1 MSTSFPPIIHMFSTG
16 GFRRAFSAFAAAAAV
31 ALAPASAP
39 SAFAR
44 AQTPPD
50 DATLYRVFLRDGS
63 TLVSYGEFARVA
75 DRVVV
80 TLPLG
85 PTGGSMPDLEVL
97 SIPADTVDWEK
108 TDAYADSARAARYA
122 ATAGPNDFA
131 VLSSAVSIAL
141 ADISTTTDA
150 DRKIAMATEARQNV
164 MKWAADHYG
173 YRAKDVA
180 HLATLF
186 DDVISDTRRR
196 RGEPNVEMSM
206 VANLA
211 APPDMPLLPQPTV
224 QDTVELA
231 LRAVTLAP
239 DATERTS
246 LLTAIQRTLETT
258 GANNAW
264 AVSLRPRVMAALEIE
279 QRTDRVY
286 ATFTHDALRAADR
299 SAAIGDVTGV
309 ERTIRTLLRHDDKLG
324 QRRPQQMAAALA
336 TLDLRLEAARQERL
350 ARDNR
355 AARAV
360 VLAQYRHNI
369 AEPLA
374 IMRREKPA
382 LDEIRR
388 LAGPSRTRLSELATA
403 MKHTQRLLDTI
414 TVPDEVTAAHSLLKN
429 AVQLAARAAE
439 GRQRAVLTRNMQSAQ
454 EASSAAAGAIML
466 FDKAATDLR
475 ILVDDK

>member
-1 MSTSFPPIIHMFSTG
+1 MFSTAW
-16 GFRRAFSAFAAAAAV
+16 FRQAFSAFAAAAAV
-31 ALAPASAP
+31 AFGGVSAPA
-39 SAFAR
+39 FAQ
-44 AQTPPD
+44 AQTAPD
-50 DATLYRVFLRDGS
+50 TATLYRVFLRDGS
-63 TLVSYGEFARVA
+63 SLVSYGEFARVA

-85 PTGGSMPDLEVL
+85 ATGGSTPDLEVL

-131 VLSSAVSIAL
+131 LLSGSVSMAL
-141 ADISTTTDA
+141 ADISTTSDP

-186 DDVISDTRRR
+186 DDVIAETRRG
-196 RGEPNVEMSM
+196 RGEPNVEMSL

-246 LLTAIQRTLETT
+246 LLTAIQRTLETA
-258 GANNAW
+258 GANDTW
-264 AVSLRPRVMAALEIE
+264 ALLLRPRVTAALEIE
-279 QRTDRVY
+279 QRTDRMY
-286 ATFTHDALRAADR
+286 ATLTRDALRAADR
-299 SAAIGDVTGV
+299 SAAIGDVTAV
-309 ERTIRTLLRHDDKLG
+309 ERTIRTLLRQDDRLG

-336 TLDLRLEAARQERL
+336 TLDLRLDAARQERL

-355 AARAV
+355 AARAA

-374 IMRREKPA
+374 IMRRERVA
-382 LDEIRR
+382 LDEILR
-388 LAGPSRTRLSELATA
+388 LAGPSRARLSELVTA
-403 MKHTQRLLDTI
+403 MKHVQRLLDTM
-414 TVPDEVTAAHSLLKN
+414 TVPEEVGAAHSLFKN
-429 AVQLAARAAE
+429 AVQLAARAAD
-439 GRQRAVLTRNMQSAQ
+439 GRQRAVLTKNMQSAQ
-454 EASSAAAGAIML
+454 EASSAAAGAIMF

-475 ILVDDK
+475 ILVNDK